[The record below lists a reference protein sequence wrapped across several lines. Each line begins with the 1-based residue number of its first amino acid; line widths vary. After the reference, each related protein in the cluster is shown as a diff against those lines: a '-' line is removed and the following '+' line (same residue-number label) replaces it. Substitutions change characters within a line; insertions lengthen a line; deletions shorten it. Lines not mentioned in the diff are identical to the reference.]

1 MLAYMRLRGRFPIL
15 GLIGLLLLLGCES
28 RQTDTKAVEQR
39 LETAIPLQSS
49 PGQVL
54 NYLEDQRIEH
64 SQYQRDALSGNSI
77 KAAIRGKSKWEIV
90 RTDYGIDFW
99 FDKHDRLSSIDV
111 RPKYTGP

>member
-54 NYLEDQRIEH
+54 NYL
-64 SQYQRDALSGNSI
+64 
-77 KAAIRGKSKWEIV
+77 
-90 RTDYGIDFW
+90 
-99 FDKHDRLSSIDV
+99 
-111 RPKYTGP
+111 